1 MTITRNNHYVPQ
13 WYQKGFIND
22 GANELC
28 HLSQKKISLP
38 NNEVREIISKRWYTP
53 AQCFYKKD
61 LYTTYLGTKGSDD
74 IEKKLFGDIDDTGA
88 IAVKAYLTDDHS
100 EWHSSFESLF
110 FYLDAQK
117 IRTPK
122 GLDWI
127 KNHYFDLTQNQLMI
141 EMQSITRLHCTLWM
155 EGIRE
160 LVSAEDSEVKFIISD
175 HPVTVYNYACP
186 PDSKECQYPN
196 DPDISLKG
204 TQTIF
209 PLDKNRCLILT
220 NQEYAQNPYTV
231 DPLEQRT
238 NPTKLRSSLV
248 STIDFIHH
256 RKLNSDEVSQI
267 NYIIKKKSK
276 ESIAAGAEDW
286 LYPEKS
292 VDVPWSDLRH
302 VLFPPRQGFT
312 NEILAK
318 FNDGSVYY
326 QDAFGRKKSDDAFL
340 KKNIN
345 ESELLRNDNCGCGS
359 GKKYKKCC
367 LNIPKDKRTS
377 WSVLSIR
384 ERNLALCNAIRNI
397 LGIDKGKTWDD
408 IRQGISDS
416 QISEIYS
423 FYVLL
428 WPADTEIYS
437 LLPRPDKKFRALY
450 SGLIDIKSIVKN
462 VLNRATHFDEFLIQ
476 HPFIYSKYVNPDISP
491 VKNPDGYR
499 YQAIKDFYF
508 MLVLEPFIAS
518 GVVNIFPDL
527 SIFDRNLC
535 NEYLKMADLRKY
547 QVESQKEK
555 ELFTRMRDEDFFN
568 ISYKMPTIMRKK
580 FLSSL
585 FPYLNEER
593 LLDLYAY
600 LDKKS
605 KVDPLVPLYDV
616 MLGGKSQYIGFA
628 LLPNYEMSLFTAQVT
643 GSVIVTDSE
652 SRWMEFQLAQ
662 HRVNGIAYYPWKPIH
677 DSINKIPLDS
687 QVVETFVKSSHSNF
701 IKFRNSLKAIHAL
714 VSNNNQNIETISKWK
729 AEALDYEDK
738 VIREIADKANIK
750 ILAPKGGFH
759 DTNVQRLLL
768 KSNCQHY
775 FNKVNSV
782 YYLTSE

>member
-13 WYQKGFIND
+13 WYQKGFTND
-22 GANELC
+22 RANELC
-28 HLSQKKISLP
+28 HLSHKKITLP
-38 NNEVREIISKRWYTP
+38 NGEIKKFDSKKWYTP
-53 AQCFYKKD
+53 AQCFYKTD
-61 LYTTYLGTKGSDD
+61 LYTTYLGSESKDD
-74 IEKKLFGDIDDTGA
+74 IEKKLFGDIDGTGA
-88 IAVKAYLTDDHS
+88 IAVKAYLTDNQS
-100 EWHSSFESLF
+100 EWHNNFEDLF

-117 IRTPK
+117 LRTPK

-127 KNHYFDLTQNQLMI
+127 KNHYPDLTQNQLMI
-141 EMQSITRLHCTLWM
+141 EMQAITRLHCTLWI

-160 LVSAEDSEVKFIISD
+160 LVSADDSEVKFIISD
-175 HPVTVYNYACP
+175 HPVTVYNYAYP

-220 NQEYAQNPYTV
+220 NQEYAQNPDTI

-238 NPTKLRSSLV
+238 NPTKIRSSLV
-248 STIDFIHH
+248 STIDFINH
-256 RKLNSDEVSQI
+256 RKLSSDEVLQI
-267 NYIIKKKSK
+267 NHIIKGRSK
-276 ESIAAGAEDW
+276 ESVAAGSADW

-292 VDVPWSDLRH
+292 VDVPWADLRH

-312 NEILAK
+312 TEILAK

-326 QDAFGRKKSDDAFL
+326 QDAFGRKKSDDALL

-345 ESELLRNDNCGCGS
+345 ESKLLRNDECGCGS

-367 LNIPKDKRTS
+367 QNVRIQDRTT

-384 ERNLALCNAIRNI
+384 ERNLALCNAIRDI

-416 QISEIYS
+416 QISEIYN
-423 FYVLL
+423 FYLLL
-428 WPADTEIYS
+428 WPVDTEIYS

-450 SGLIDIKSIVKN
+450 SGLIDIKSIVRD
-462 VLNRATHFDEFLIQ
+462 VLNIATHFDEFLIQ
-476 HPFIYSKYVNPDISP
+476 HPFIYSKHAKPEISP
-491 VKNPDGYR
+491 VENPGSYR
-499 YQAIKDFYF
+499 YQALKDFYF

-535 NEYLKMADLRKY
+535 NEYLKMVDLRKG
-547 QVESQKEK
+547 QVKSQKEK

-568 ISYKMPTIMRKK
+568 ISYKMPTIIRRA
-580 FLSSL
+580 FLLGL
-585 FPYLNEER
+585 FPYLNEGR
-593 LLDLYAY
+593 LLDLYVY

-605 KVDPLVPLYDV
+605 KIDPLVPLYDV
-616 MLGGKSQYIGFA
+616 TLGSKSQYIGFA
-628 LLPNYEMSLFTAQVT
+628 VLPNYEMSLFTAQVT
-643 GSVIVTDSE
+643 GSVSVTDSE

-662 HRVNGIAYYPWKPIH
+662 HRSNGIVYYPWQPIY
-677 DSINKIPLDS
+677 DSINKIPLDQ
-687 QVVETFVKSSHSNF
+687 QVIGSFAKSSDSSYV
-701 IKFRNSLKAIHAL
+701 KFRNGLKAIHAL
-714 VSNNNQNIETISKWK
+714 VSSNNQNIETISKWK
-729 AEALDYEDK
+729 AETLNCENN
-738 VIREIADKANIK
+738 VTREVADKANIK
-750 ILAPKGGFH
+750 ILAPEGGFY

-768 KSNCQHY
+768 KSSCQHY
-775 FNKVNSV
+775 INKVNSV
-782 YYLTSE
+782 YYLTS

>member
-13 WYQKGFIND
+13 WYQKGFTND
-22 GANELC
+22 RTNKLC
-28 HLSQKKISLP
+28 HLSHKKITLQ
-38 NNEVREIISKRWYTP
+38 NGEIKKFDSKKWYTP
-53 AQCFYKKD
+53 AQCFYKTD
-61 LYTTYLGTKGSDD
+61 LYTTYLGSESKDD
-74 IEKKLFGDIDDTGA
+74 IEKKLFGDIDGTGA
-88 IAVKAYLTDDHS
+88 IAVKAYLTDNQS
-100 EWHSSFESLF
+100 EWHNNFEDLF

-117 IRTPK
+117 LRTPK

-127 KNHYFDLTQNQLMI
+127 ENHYPNLIQNQLMI
-141 EMQSITRLHCTLWM
+141 EMQAISRLHCTLWI

-160 LVSAEDSEVKFIISD
+160 LVSANDSEVKFIISD

-220 NQEYAQNPYTV
+220 NQEYAQNPDTI

-238 NPTKLRSSLV
+238 NPTKTRSSLV
-248 STIDFIHH
+248 STIDFINH
-256 RKLNSDEVSQI
+256 RKLNSNEVSQI
-267 NYIIKKKSK
+267 NYIIKEQSK
-276 ESIAAGAEDW
+276 ESVAAGSADW

-292 VDVPWSDLRH
+292 VDIPWADLRH

-312 NEILAK
+312 TEILAK

-326 QDAFGRKKSDDAFL
+326 QDAFGRKKSDDTFL

-345 ESELLRNDNCGCGS
+345 ESKLLRNDNCGCGS
-359 GKKYKKCC
+359 GKRYKKCC
-367 LNIPKDKRTS
+367 VNTPKDKRTS

-384 ERNLALCNAIRNI
+384 ERNLALCNAIRDI

-416 QISEIYS
+416 QISEIYN

-428 WPADTEIYS
+428 WPVDTEIYS

-450 SGLIDIKSIVKN
+450 SGPIDIKSIVRD
-462 VLNRATHFDEFLIQ
+462 VLNIATHFDEFLIQ
-476 HPFIYSKYVNPDISP
+476 HPFIYSKHAKPEISP
-491 VKNPDGYR
+491 VDNPGSYR

-535 NEYLKMADLRKY
+535 NEYLKMADLRKD
-547 QVESQKEK
+547 QVKSQKEK
-555 ELFTRMRDEDFFN
+555 ELFTRMRDEGFFN
-568 ISYKMPTIMRKK
+568 ISYKMPTIIRRS
-580 FLSSL
+580 FLLGL
-585 FPYLNEER
+585 FPYLNEGK
-593 LLDLYAY
+593 LLDLYVY

-605 KVDPLVPLYDV
+605 KIDPLVPLYDV
-616 MLGGKSQYIGFA
+616 TLGSKSQYIGFA
-628 LLPNYEMSLFTAQVT
+628 ILPNYEMSLFTAQVT

-662 HRVNGIAYYPWKPIH
+662 HCSNGIVYYPWQPIYN
-677 DSINKIPLDS
+677 SINKIPLDQ
-687 QVVETFVKSSHSNF
+687 QVISSFAKSSDSSYV
-701 IKFRNSLKAIHAL
+701 KFRNALKAIHAL
-714 VSNNNQNIETISKWK
+714 VSSNNQNIETISKWK
-729 AEALDYEDK
+729 AETLNCEDN
-738 VIREIADKANIK
+738 VIRKVADKANIK
-750 ILAPKGGFH
+750 ILVPEGGFY

-768 KSNCQHY
+768 KSNCYHY
-775 FNKVNSV
+775 INKVNSV
-782 YYLTSE
+782 YYLTS

>member
-13 WYQKGFIND
+13 WYQKGFTND
-22 GANELC
+22 RTNKLC
-28 HLSQKKISLP
+28 HLSHKKITLQ
-38 NNEVREIISKRWYTP
+38 NGEIKKFDSKKWYTP
-53 AQCFYKKD
+53 AQCFYKTD
-61 LYTTYLGTKGSDD
+61 LYTTYLGSESKDD
-74 IEKKLFGDIDDTGA
+74 IEKKLFGDIDGTGA
-88 IAVKAYLTDDHS
+88 IAVKAYLTDNQS
-100 EWHSSFESLF
+100 EWHNNFEDLF

-117 IRTPK
+117 LRTPK

-127 KNHYFDLTQNQLMI
+127 ENHYPNLIQNQLMI
-141 EMQSITRLHCTLWM
+141 EMQAISRLHCTLWI

-160 LVSAEDSEVKFIISD
+160 LVSANDSEVKFIISD

-220 NQEYAQNPYTV
+220 NQEYAQNPDTI

-238 NPTKLRSSLV
+238 NPTKTRSSLV
-248 STIDFIHH
+248 STIDFINH
-256 RKLNSDEVSQI
+256 RKLNSNEVSQI
-267 NYIIKKKSK
+267 NYIIKEQSK
-276 ESIAAGAEDW
+276 ESVAAGSADW

-292 VDVPWSDLRH
+292 VDIPWADLRH

-312 NEILAK
+312 TEILAK

-326 QDAFGRKKSDDAFL
+326 QDAFGRKKSDDTFL

-345 ESELLRNDNCGCGS
+345 ESKLLRNDNCGCGS
-359 GKKYKKCC
+359 GKRYKKCC
-367 LNIPKDKRTS
+367 VNTPKDKRTS

-384 ERNLALCNAIRNI
+384 ERNLALCNAIRDI

-416 QISEIYS
+416 QISEIYN

-428 WPADTEIYS
+428 WPVDTEIYS

-450 SGLIDIKSIVKN
+450 SGPIDIKSIVRD
-462 VLNRATHFDEFLIQ
+462 VLNIATHFDEFLIQ
-476 HPFIYSKYVNPDISP
+476 HPFIYSKHAKPEISP
-491 VKNPDGYR
+491 VDNPGSYR

-535 NEYLKMADLRKY
+535 NEYLKMADLRKD
-547 QVESQKEK
+547 QVKSQKEK
-555 ELFTRMRDEDFFN
+555 ELFTRMRDEGFFN
-568 ISYKMPTIMRKK
+568 ISYKMPTIIRRS
-580 FLSSL
+580 FLLGL
-585 FPYLNEER
+585 FPYLNEGK
-593 LLDLYAY
+593 LLDLYVY

-605 KVDPLVPLYDV
+605 KIDPLVPLYDV
-616 MLGGKSQYIGFA
+616 TLGSKSQYIGFA
-628 LLPNYEMSLFTAQVT
+628 ILPNYEMSLFTAQVT

-662 HRVNGIAYYPWKPIH
+662 HRSNGIVYYPWQPIYN
-677 DSINKIPLDS
+677 SINKIPLDQ
-687 QVVETFVKSSHSNF
+687 QVISSFAKSSDSSYV
-701 IKFRNSLKAIHAL
+701 KFRNALKAIHAL
-714 VSNNNQNIETISKWK
+714 VSSNNQNIETISKWK
-729 AEALDYEDK
+729 AETLNCEDN
-738 VIREIADKANIK
+738 VIRKVADKANIK
-750 ILAPKGGFH
+750 ILVPEGGFY

-768 KSNCQHY
+768 KSNCYHY
-775 FNKVNSV
+775 INKVNSV
-782 YYLTSE
+782 YYLTS